1 MELIVLSGR
10 AIFVKDIEADSNECQ
25 LRCHPKPSDSPYS
38 IKLFLLRESKHILV
52 IVTFYN
58 WKILVSDLMT
68 PLVTSS
74 IFMVLD
80 ILYLCFHLLSLMFFH
95 FHHFYPDHA
104 SIISLPH
111 YWSMLMVV
119 ISSS

>member
-10 AIFVKDIEADSNECQ
+10 AIFVKDIEAGSNECQ

-38 IKLFLLRESKHILV
+38 IKLFLLRESRHILV

-58 WKILVSDLMT
+58 WKIHVSDFMT

-74 IFMVLD
+74 IVMVLD
-80 ILYLCFHLLSLMFFH
+80 ILYLCFHLLSLMFLFTSTTFTLTMPALSLFH
-95 FHHFYPDHA
+95 
-104 SIISLPH
+104 IIGVCL
-111 YWSMLMVV
+111 W
-119 ISSS
+119 